1 MTKGTDVTH
10 KFELP
15 FSTDTIESAIVT
27 YWQAGKVIL
36 NKVGSIYTDTK
47 DTNFVYTELSVEDTN
62 LFIAEIPAIIQLT
75 IKFLGINKTA
85 KSQKIQVMVR
95 RNYNEDRH

>member
-15 FSTDTIESAIVT
+15 FSLDTVESAVAT

-36 NKVGSIYTDTK
+36 NKVGSIYTDTQ

-62 LFIAEIPAIIQLT
+62 LFIAEIPAIMQVT
-75 IKFLGINKTA
+75 IKF
-85 KSQKIQVMVR
+85 
-95 RNYNEDRH
+95 